1 MAHCRRPRSLDS
13 SWTPP
18 LRNFTSTRSTYLFSL
33 ERERKRNLER
43 DRTIVERER
52 IFFLF
57 HFTNG
62 RTTTTMTTTT
72 IPFDIEFSSGETKK
86 RGWVSVKRDRR
97 EGKHPSIVRAK
108 ILRDKWRARSM
119 HASSSPSKKVWK
131 SIQSLGENIRHLKW
145 MDLGGYKS
153 EGWKKPVAVRGRP
166 SGGRE
171 VGGWGWRRL
180 LWKSVASVE
189 VEVETEMVA
198 VAAVMVVVAGGV
210 GDLRETF

>member
-1 MAHCRRPRSLDS
+1 MRHLLPFRDFSTLTFALTRVTPLFLFFPDFAIVRWRIVGDQDLSILRGHLLFEISPRLDRPI
-13 SWTPP
+13 
-18 LRNFTSTRSTYLFSL
+18 FSL

-62 RTTTTMTTTT
+62 RTTTTTTTTT

-119 HASSSPSKKVWK
+119 HASSSPSKKV
-131 SIQSLGENIRHLKW
+131 
-145 MDLGGYKS
+145 
-153 EGWKKPVAVRGRP
+153 
-166 SGGRE
+166 
-171 VGGWGWRRL
+171 
-180 LWKSVASVE
+180 
-189 VEVETEMVA
+189 
-198 VAAVMVVVAGGV
+198 
-210 GDLRETF
+210 

>member
-62 RTTTTMTTTT
+62 RTTTTTT